1 MIWTLFSA
9 IILKPLEDKIVVEE
23 GKDYFFRFI
32 GESESN
38 YGDSYLGNTFYIVSD
53 FVKDQ
58 ERYLHLVYLGD
69 FLTKFSK
76 DKEEFL
82 IENTT
87 GSAIKIE
94 DIKSFIFFKFFNIS
108 KWVVVVSSIL
118 GIILFAGFLYSIF
131 YLIRK
136 RRQRKEKIKSFFK
149 KYSRLDFEDI
159 VINKSYYEKLLK
171 KDLNN
176 LVNFIKKNFFIKE
189 WSDDFINECK
199 KILSNLKK

>member
-32 GESESN
+32 GESENN

-53 FVKDQ
+53 FVKNQ

-87 GSAIKIE
+87 GSAMKIE